1 MQTKIFNFEI
11 QRKTFHL
18 YSLIIPI
25 FYLFSSKLVITT
37 LLFLLTTCVLYIDI
51 ARHYNLYVKRFIDKF
66 FTKFMRPEEQSGS
79 FRLSGSSFMVVGFF
93 LTAFLFSKGL
103 AISSWLILI
112 IADCLAALVG
122 TKIGKPLEN
131 GKSLE
136 GSIAFLISA
145 IFISML
151 VYFFI
156 GYHTSFT
163 VIIISSVVTTI
174 GEFYSKELLI
184 NDNLLIT
191 LTYCFSTSI
200 FTFILGL

>member
-1 MQTKIFNFEI
+1 MQTKIFKFEI

-18 YSLIIPI
+18 YSLIIPL
-25 FYLFSSKLVITT
+25 FYLFSSKLVVTT
-37 LLFLLTTCVLYIDI
+37 LLFLLTVCVLYIDI
-51 ARHYNLYVKRFIDKF
+51 ARHYNLYVKKFTDRFLR
-66 FTKFMRPEEQSGS
+66 KFMRPEERSGS
-79 FRLSGSSFMVVGFF
+79 FRLSGGSFMAIGFF
-93 LTAFLFSKGL
+93 LTALLFSKGL

-136 GSIAFLISA
+136 GSIAFLTSA

-174 GEFYSKELLI
+174 GEFYAKDLLI
-184 NDNLLIT
+184 NDNLLIP
-191 LTYCFSTSI
+191 LTYCFSTII

>member
-1 MQTKIFNFEI
+1 MQTKLFNFEI

-18 YSLIIPI
+18 YSLIIPL
-25 FYLFSSKLVITT
+25 FYLFSSKLVVTT
-37 LLFLLTTCVLYIDI
+37 LLFLLIICVLYIDI
-51 ARHYNLYVKRFIDKF
+51 TRHYNLYVKKFTDKF
-66 FTKFMRPEEQSGS
+66 LGKFMRPEEQSGL

-93 LTAFLFSKGL
+93 LTALLFSKGL

-122 TKIGKPLEN
+122 TKIGAPLKN

-145 IFISML
+145 IFISIL

-163 VIIISSVVTTI
+163 VIIISSIVATI
-174 GEFYSKELLI
+174 SEFYSKEVSI
-184 NDNLLIT
+184 NDNLLIP
-191 LTYCFSTSI
+191 LSYCFSTII
-200 FTFILGL
+200 FTFILSL

>member
-1 MQTKIFNFEI
+1 MQTKIFKFEI

-18 YSLIIPI
+18 YSLIIPL
-25 FYLFSSKLVITT
+25 FYLFSSKLIITT
-37 LLFLLTTCVLYIDI
+37 LLFLLTACVLYVDI
-51 ARHYNLYVKRFIDKF
+51 ARNYNLYIKKFTDRFLR
-66 FTKFMRPEEQSGS
+66 KFMRPEEQSGL
-79 FRLSGSSFMVVGFF
+79 FRLSGSSFMAIGFF
-93 LTAFLFSKGL
+93 LTALLFSKGL

-163 VIIISSVVTTI
+163 VIIISSVVTAI
-174 GEFYSKELLI
+174 GEFYAKDLLI
-184 NDNLLIT
+184 NDNLLIP
-191 LTYCFSTSI
+191 LTYCFSTII

>member
-1 MQTKIFNFEI
+1 MQTKIFKFEI

-18 YSLIIPI
+18 YSLIIPL
-25 FYLFSSKLVITT
+25 FYLFSSKLVVTT

-51 ARHYNLYVKRFIDKF
+51 ARHYNLYVKKFTDRFL
-66 FTKFMRPEEQSGS
+66 TKFMRPEEESGS
-79 FRLSGSSFMVVGFF
+79 FRLSGSSFMVIGFF
-93 LTAFLFSKGL
+93 LTALLFSKGL
-103 AISSWLILI
+103 AISSWFILI

-122 TKIGKPLEN
+122 IKIGKPLEN

-151 VYFFI
+151 VYFFV

-163 VIIISSVVTTI
+163 VIIISSIVATI
-174 GEFYSKELLI
+174 GEFYAKELLI
-184 NDNLLIT
+184 NDNLLIP
-191 LTYCFSTSI
+191 LTYCVSTTI

>member
-1 MQTKIFNFEI
+1 MQTKIFKFEI

-18 YSLIIPI
+18 YSLIIPL
-25 FYLFSSKLVITT
+25 FYLFSSKLIITT
-37 LLFLLTTCVLYIDI
+37 LLFLLTACILYVDI
-51 ARHYNLYVKRFIDKF
+51 ARNYNLYIKKFTDRFLR
-66 FTKFMRPEEQSGS
+66 KFMRPEEQSGL
-79 FRLSGSSFMVVGFF
+79 FRLSGSSFMAIGFF
-93 LTAFLFSKGL
+93 LTALLFSKGL

-174 GEFYSKELLI
+174 GEFYAKDLLI
-184 NDNLLIT
+184 NDNLLIP
-191 LTYCFSTSI
+191 LTYCFSTII

>member
-1 MQTKIFNFEI
+1 MQTKIFKFEI

-18 YSLIIPI
+18 YSLIIPL
-25 FYLFSSKLVITT
+25 FYLFSSKLIITT
-37 LLFLLTTCVLYIDI
+37 LLFLLTACVLYVDI
-51 ARHYNLYVKRFIDKF
+51 ARNYNLYIKKFTDRFLR
-66 FTKFMRPEEQSGS
+66 KFMRPEEQSGL
-79 FRLSGSSFMVVGFF
+79 FRLSGSSFMAIGFF
-93 LTAFLFSKGL
+93 LTALLFSKGL

-174 GEFYSKELLI
+174 GEFYAKDLLI
-184 NDNLLIT
+184 NDNLLIP
-191 LTYCFSTSI
+191 LTYCFSTII

>member
-1 MQTKIFNFEI
+1 MQTKIFKFEI

-18 YSLIIPI
+18 YSLIIPL
-25 FYLFSSKLVITT
+25 FYLFSSKLIITT
-37 LLFLLTTCVLYIDI
+37 LLFLLTACVLYIDI
-51 ARHYNLYVKRFIDKF
+51 ARNYNLYIKKFTDRFLR
-66 FTKFMRPEEQSGS
+66 KFMRPEERSGS
-79 FRLSGSSFMVVGFF
+79 FRLSGSSFMAIGFF
-93 LTAFLFSKGL
+93 LTALLFSKGL

-122 TKIGKPLEN
+122 TKLGKPLEN

-174 GEFYSKELLI
+174 GEFYAKDLLI
-184 NDNLLIT
+184 NDNLLIP
-191 LTYCFSTSI
+191 LTYCFSTII

>member
-1 MQTKIFNFEI
+1 MQTKIFKFEI
-11 QRKTFHL
+11 QRKTFHV
-18 YSLIIPI
+18 YSLTIPL
-25 FYLFSSKLVITT
+25 FYLFSSKLVVTT
-37 LLFLLTTCVLYIDI
+37 ILFLLTACVLYIDT
-51 ARHYNLYVKRFIDKF
+51 ARHYNLYVKKFTDRFLR
-66 FTKFMRPEEQSGS
+66 KFMRPEERSGL
-79 FRLSGSSFMVVGFF
+79 FRLSGGSFMAIGFF
-93 LTAFLFSKGL
+93 LTALLFSKGL

-136 GSIAFLISA
+136 GSIAFLTSA

-156 GYHTSFT
+156 GYHTSFI
-163 VIIISSVVTTI
+163 VIIISSVITTI
-174 GEFYSKELLI
+174 GEFYAKDLLI
-184 NDNLLIT
+184 NDNLLVP
-191 LTYCFSTSI
+191 LTYCFSTII

>member
-1 MQTKIFNFEI
+1 MQTKIFKFEI

-25 FYLFSSKLVITT
+25 FYLFSSKLVVTT

-51 ARHYNLYVKRFIDKF
+51 ARHYNLYVKKFIDRF
-66 FTKFMRPEEQSGS
+66 LAKFMRDEEQNGS
-79 FRLSGSSFMVVGFF
+79 FRLSGSSFMAIGFF
-93 LTAFLFSKGL
+93 LTALLFSKGL

-112 IADCLAALVG
+112 VADCLAALVG

-163 VIIISSVVTTI
+163 VIIISSIVATI
-174 GEFYSKELLI
+174 GEFYAKELLI
-184 NDNLLIT
+184 NDNLLIP
-191 LTYCFSTSI
+191 LTYCFSTII

>member
-1 MQTKIFNFEI
+1 MQTKIFKFEI

-18 YSLIIPI
+18 YSLIIPL
-25 FYLFSSKLVITT
+25 FYLFSSKLIITI
-37 LLFLLTTCVLYIDI
+37 LLFLLTACVLYVDI
-51 ARHYNLYVKRFIDKF
+51 ARNYNLYIKKFTDRFLR
-66 FTKFMRPEEQSGS
+66 KFMRPEEQSGL
-79 FRLSGSSFMVVGFF
+79 FRLSGSSFMAIGFF
-93 LTAFLFSKGL
+93 LTALLFSKGL

-136 GSIAFLISA
+136 GSIAFLIST

-174 GEFYSKELLI
+174 GEFYAKDLLI
-184 NDNLLIT
+184 NDNLLIP
-191 LTYCFSTSI
+191 LTYCFSTII